1 MVSGI
6 SSTECETEAHLG
18 ICVAV
23 PSGIS
28 PSQSVDPKSKSTM
41 KGPIVF
47 SIVMSF
53 TTGEM
58 QAEVLLL
65 SYSRLSS
72 CCCCTKYNPSKG
84 LKQSQSSFIQ
94 GLVDIYQEEKNIVDL
109 AKCCI

>member
-1 MVSGI
+1 
-6 SSTECETEAHLG
+6 
-18 ICVAV
+18 
-23 PSGIS
+23 
-28 PSQSVDPKSKSTM
+28 M

-47 SIVMSF
+47 SILMSF
-53 TTGEM
+53 TTGEI

-84 LKQSQSSFIQ
+84 LKQSQSSFI
-94 GLVDIYQEEKNIVDL
+94 LVDIYQEEKNIVDL